1 MKTSESPKSSKPEML
16 SVEVLCKIKDL
27 LIAHKG
33 KEVSR
38 EHWATVLGLAGE
50 QKKKVLLYLS
60 VSRALNLPIQ

>member
-1 MKTSESPKSSKPEML
+1 ML
-16 SVEVLCKIKDL
+16 SVEVSCKIQDL

-38 EHWATVLGLAGE
+38 EHWAAVPGLAGE
-50 QKKKVLLYLS
+50 QEKKVSLYLT

>member
-38 EHWATVLGLAGE
+38 EH
-50 QKKKVLLYLS
+50 
-60 VSRALNLPIQ
+60 